1 MKIASIILGTRGDVQ
16 PMVALATG
24 LISRGHKV
32 VILASPEHEE
42 LVTSHSVEF
51 LPFGPE
57 IKKKI
62 RENPEK
68 QKGGVAVKISPKE
81 GKKFTIDQ
89 MSKVPELVPDADLI
103 LGTGIVMGVHTA
115 ADILKIPYRLLA
127 YYPVILGPGTNA
139 PAKDRMMFGFGRS
152 VINSFSK
159 GYMNKYRK
167 SVGLPPISDVWTH
180 WMGEEVIMASD
191 PEVSPVS
198 PGVAFPW
205 TQTGFML
212 LPSEKPLPEE
222 IESFINQGTAPVYIG
237 FGSNPITDPE
247 KYTRMFDEVCR
258 TNGRRLIVSKG
269 WAGLKGSP
277 NPDILFV
284 DEVPFEK
291 LFPHLS
297 AIVYHGGT
305 GTLAAAVRAG
315 IPQAIFP
322 FMGDQFA
329 NQKQAIHL
337 GIAPPTCTFKKMT
350 AATLTTAIKEC
361 LSNPEYAEK
370 AAVLAGTLKESSGI
384 VLTISYIEG
393 LMKKKR

>member
-1 MKIASIILGTRGDVQ
+1 MNIASIILGTRGDVQ

-32 VILASPEHEE
+32 VILAPPEHEE
-42 LVTSHSVEF
+42 LVTSHSVDF
-51 LPFGPE
+51 MPFGPE

-81 GKKFTIDQ
+81 GKKFTLEQ
-89 MSKVPELVPDADLI
+89 MSQVPELVPDADLI

-115 ADILKIPYRLLA
+115 ADILKIPYRLVA
-127 YYPVILGPGTNA
+127 YYPVILGPGAND
-139 PAKDRMMFGFGRS
+139 PAKNRRMFGFGRA
-152 VINSFSK
+152 VINGFSR

-167 SVGLPPISDVWTH
+167 SVGLPPIRDVWAH
-180 WMGEEVIMASD
+180 WMGEEVILASD

-212 LPSEKPLPEE
+212 LPSGKPLPDTV
-222 IESFINQGTAPVYIG
+222 ESFINQETAPVYIG

-247 KYTRMFDEVCR
+247 KYTLMFDEVCR
-258 TNGRRLIVSKG
+258 TTGRRLIISKG
-269 WAGLKGSP
+269 WAGLKGSL

-284 DEVPFEK
+284 DEIPFEK
-291 LFPHLS
+291 LFPRMS

-329 NQKQAIHL
+329 NRKQAIAL
-337 GIAPPTCTFKKMT
+337 GIAPETCDFKKMT
-350 AATLTTAIKEC
+350 AAALTNAINEC
-361 LSNPEYAEK
+361 LNNPAYTEK
-370 AAVLAGTLKESSGI
+370 AAALAAKLKESHGI
-384 VLTISYIEG
+384 ELTISYIEG
-393 LMKKKR
+393 LMKNKD

>member
-1 MKIASIILGTRGDVQ
+1 MKIACIILGPRGDVQ

-32 VILASPEHEE
+32 VILAPPENKE
-42 LVTSHSVEF
+42 LVTSHSVDF

-57 IKKKI
+57 VKKKI

-81 GKKFTIDQ
+81 GKKFTLDQ
-89 MSKVPELVPDADLI
+89 MIKVPELVPDADLI

-115 ADILKIPYRLLA
+115 ADILRIPYRLVA
-127 YYPVILGPGTNA
+127 YYPVILGPGKKD
-139 PAKDRMMFGFGRS
+139 PAKNRLMFGFGRS
-152 VINSFSK
+152 LINSFTR

-167 SVGLPPISDVWTH
+167 SVGLPPVSDVWAH
-180 WMGEEVIMASD
+180 WMGEEVILASD

-212 LPSEKPLPEE
+212 LPSAKALPEPVE
-222 IESFINQGTAPVYIG
+222 TFINQGIPSVYIG
-237 FGSNPITDPE
+237 FGSNPITDPG
-247 KYTRMFDEVCR
+247 KYTLMFDEVCKA
-258 TNGRRLIVSKG
+258 TGQRLIISKG
-269 WAGLKGSP
+269 WAGLEGSD

-291 LFPHLS
+291 LFPRMS

-322 FMGDQFA
+322 FMGDQFV
-329 NQKQAIHL
+329 NRKQAIVL
-337 GIAPPTCTFKKMT
+337 GIAPDTCDFRKMT
-350 AATLTTAIKEC
+350 AAALSTAINEC
-361 LSNPEYAEK
+361 LTNPGYREK
-370 AAVLAGTLKESSGI
+370 AADLAKKLAAANGI
-384 VLTISYIEG
+384 EKTIHYIEN
-393 LMKKKR
+393 LIP